1 MHKMKE
7 KVIISLSITCALS
20 LVTPYASAATDLY
33 GCDNFYHFQSI
44 KKLFE
49 MELKKADQQNPS
61 PLKHINIEG
70 KMPNNEIFKESEIS
84 LKDMDTIQI
93 AAISWASNIIPDK
106 SLNIATKYIL
116 SWVNTYTPTFN
127 PVDEAKFSQ
136 LIRAYSIIKK
146 SISNQ
151 DNDKIKKYLTA
162 WGDGYIQ
169 RMSHNDNSSQWKSNW
184 QSNRIRLVT
193 LISVATDDND
203 MYDKARQLYLT
214 QLRQNI
220 YIDGST
226 WDFKERD
233 SIKYVIA
240 DLDALLDSALAAR
253 AKGDDWYNLVSS
265 SGSSLSL
272 AINWLLPYAN
282 GEKKHIEFNK
292 TSVKFDIQRANAHI
306 EGFSGY
312 FDPKI
317 SANLLWIATIFDPS
331 LINTAKKLRASKPF
345 YYTQCYK

>member
-1 MHKMKE
+1 MKE
-7 KVIISLSITCALS
+7 NALINLSIICALS
-20 LVTPYASAATDLY
+20 LATPHALAVTDLY
-33 GCDNFYHFQSI
+33 GCDNFYHFQSR
-44 KKLFE
+44 KKSFE
-49 MELKKADQQNPS
+49 MELKKVEQQPPS
-61 PLKHINIEG
+61 PLKNINIEG
-70 KMPNNEIFKESEIS
+70 KMPSDEIFKESELS
-84 LKDMDTIQI
+84 LQDMDTIQI
-93 AAISWASNIIPDK
+93 SAISWASNIIPQK
-106 SLNIATKYIL
+106 SLDISTTYIL
-116 SWVNTYTPTFN
+116 SWINTYTPTFN

-146 SISNQ
+146 SISTQ

-162 WGDGYIQ
+162 WGDGYIE

-193 LISVATDDND
+193 LISVATNDNE
-203 MYDKARQLYLT
+203 MYNKAKELYLA

-240 DLDALLDSALAAR
+240 DLDALLDAALAAR

-265 SGSSLSL
+265 SGSSLNL
-272 AINWLLPYAN
+272 AIKWLLPYAK

-292 TSVKFDIQRANAHI
+292 TSVKFDIQRADAHI

-317 SANLLWIATIFDPS
+317 SANLFWIASIFDPS